1 MDFMKIALKLANEA
15 NGLTSP
21 NPPVGA
27 VVVSNGVIVGKGA
40 TQPVGHD
47 HAEIVALAMANNLA
61 QNATLYTTLEPCTH
75 VGLTPPC
82 TVAIIKSGITNVY
95 ISMLDPNPQVNG
107 RGVTQLKDAG
117 IKVNL
122 GKHSNETKKLYEA
135 FGKYIRTKLPF
146 VTAKFAMTLDGKTA
160 TRTGDSK
167 WITSEQSRAKVH
179 QLRSICDGILVGVNT
194 IISDNPRLTARTSE
208 GHHLECQPLRIILDS
223 QGKTPTNARIFAE
236 PGCTLI
242 ATTASNTSKIQSL
255 KSLGAEILTLPQNNK
270 RVSLLPLLTILAE
283 RGVVNLLV
291 EGGGTILSSFLESG
305 VVDKIL
311 AFISPTIIGGK
322 TAFTPVSGNG
332 IETISDGY
340 KLQSLEFEQVGP
352 DILITGYTRQELA

>member
-1 MDFMKIALKLANEA
+1 MKIALKLAGEA

-40 TQPVGHD
+40 TQPAGYD
-47 HAEIVALAMANNLA
+47 HAEIVALKMASNLA

-82 TVAIIKSGITNVY
+82 TVEIIKSRIANVH
-95 ISMLDPNPQVNG
+95 ISMLDPNPQING
-107 RGVTQLKDAG
+107 TGVTQLKNAG
-117 IKVNL
+117 IKVTL
-122 GKHSNETKKLYEA
+122 GKYSNQTKKLYEA
-135 FGKYIRTKLPF
+135 FEKYIRTHLPF

-160 TRTGDSK
+160 TQTGDSK
-167 WITSEQSRAKVH
+167 WITSEQSLNKVH
-179 QLRSICDGILVGVNT
+179 QVRSISDGILVGVNT
-194 IISDNPRLTARTSE
+194 IISDNPRLTARTPK
-208 GHHLECQPLRIILDS
+208 GHPLPCQPLRIILDS
-223 QGKTPTNARIFAE
+223 QGRTPTNARIFSE

-242 ATTASNTSKIQSL
+242 ATTDSDASKMDSL
-255 KSLGAEILTLPQNNK
+255 KDLGVEILILPQNNK
-270 RVSLLPLLTILAE
+270 RVSLLPLLTNLAE

-291 EGGGTILSSFLESG
+291 EGGGTTLSSFLESG

-322 TAFTPVSGNG
+322 KAFTPVSGNG
-332 IETISDGY
+332 LAAISDGY
-340 KLQSLEFEQVGP
+340 KLKCVEFEQVGP
-352 DILITGYTRQELA
+352 DMLITGYTR

>member
-1 MDFMKIALKLANEA
+1 M
-15 NGLTSP
+15 
-21 NPPVGA
+21 
-27 VVVSNGVIVGKGA
+27 
-40 TQPVGHD
+40 
-47 HAEIVALAMANNLA
+47 
-61 QNATLYTTLEPCTH
+61 
-75 VGLTPPC
+75 
-82 TVAIIKSGITNVY
+82 
-95 ISMLDPNPQVNG
+95 
-107 RGVTQLKDAG
+107 
-117 IKVNL
+117 
-122 GKHSNETKKLYEA
+122 
-135 FGKYIRTKLPF
+135 PF

-283 RGVVNLLV
+283 RG
-291 EGGGTILSSFLESG
+291 GTILSSFLESG

>member
-1 MDFMKIALKLANEA
+1 MKTALELANGA

-27 VVVSNGVIVGKGA
+27 VVVSNRVIVGKGA
-40 TQPVGHD
+40 TQPPGRD
-47 HAEIVALAMANNLA
+47 HAEIVALTMASNLA

-82 TVAIIKSGITNVY
+82 TVEIIKSGIANVHV
-95 ISMLDPNPQVNG
+95 SMLDPNPQVNG
-107 RGVTQLKDAG
+107 TGITQLKNAG
-117 IKVNL
+117 IKVTL

-135 FGKYIRTKLPF
+135 FEKYIRTKLPF

-160 TRTGDSK
+160 TSTGNSK

-194 IISDNPRLTARTSE
+194 IISDNPRLTARTAK
-208 GHHLECQPLRIILDS
+208 GHPLESQPLRIILDS
-223 QGKTPTNARIFAE
+223 QGRTPPNAQIFGE
-236 PGCTLI
+236 PGRTLI
-242 ATTASNTSKIQSL
+242 ATTALATSQMQSL
-255 KSLGAEILTLPQNNK
+255 KSLGAEILTLPQSNK
-270 RVSLLPLLTILAE
+270 RVSLLPLLTNLTK

-291 EGGGTILSSFLESG
+291 EGGGTILSSFLELG
-305 VVDKIL
+305 LVDKIL

-332 IETISDGY
+332 LTTMSDGY
-340 KLQSLEFEQVGP
+340 KLKCVEFEQVGP
-352 DILITGYTRQELA
+352 DMLITGYTR